1 MHVVMFVRVR
11 QSLSPWLAT
20 IPGLE
25 KFLDRSLCQTN
36 QLIFGVCIPVPEAKL
51 YPLAHLRVV
60 ELWLSLILGVQVVV
74 YLFGLRNYL
83 PLVVSLVFLV
93 LLDEANWI
101 TLGEKV

>member
-25 KFLDRSLCQTN
+25 KFFDRGLCQTN
-36 QLIFGVCIPVPEAKL
+36 QLIFGVCIPVPEAEF

-74 YLFGLRNYL
+74 YFFGLCNYL